1 MERKQKETEDF
12 SGRDFLQGKDLSN
25 QNNYGRPPVPPG
37 LNDRTDDIV
46 FMQVECDYYSKAV
59 NGGFESTGEE
69 RKLTF
74 ELSVTQTP
82 TTEAKRRL

>member
-1 MERKQKETEDF
+1 M
-12 SGRDFLQGKDLSN
+12 SN

-74 ELSVTQTP
+74 ELSVT
-82 TTEAKRRL
+82 

>member
-37 LNDRTDDIV
+37 LNDRKDDIV
-46 FMQVECDYYSKAV
+46 FMQVECDY
-59 NGGFESTGEE
+59 
-69 RKLTF
+69 
-74 ELSVTQTP
+74 
-82 TTEAKRRL
+82 